1 MEILRPVPCRPS
13 GVAARPGS
21 LALALA
27 LFAVAA
33 ASSASAQTAAFTKAD
48 SGWVSIFN
56 GRNLD
61 GLYSRMYNKEITDIP
76 DTVFK
81 ARDSMI
87 VVSPGGGHI
96 GTDRKYTH
104 YRMRV
109 QYRFDKAG
117 DYNAGLMYHVDEV
130 PPRMSGNWSRSIE
143 CQMRQTDGGD
153 IFSIVEVTYESKVR
167 AGGKTWDPNGVMVT
181 SPAHSRDL
189 IANPHTDVHPQWNWM
204 EVVVRGSDSSA
215 HIINGALNMKAWNIR
230 IPDPANAGK
239 YLPYGR
245 GALALQAE
253 GAGISYRNWEIMELP
268 DSGPDRLQRLFLT
281 RLNQGEQVPA
291 GSSQQVTWKTLGDVK
306 KVSVFF
312 NTGDGGGWEM
322 AADNITNTGSFS
334 WMTPLETT
342 KKLRMMVSAA
352 PWVRADTSDGD
363 NEIVPPMALRPRKN
377 PSALT
382 GPGTA
387 ESPVLDLRD
396 AKGRQAGNGAAR
408 AIRFLGE

>member
-1 MEILRPVPCRPS
+1 MENLRPAPILTGR
-13 GVAARPGS
+13 GAARLG
-21 LALALA
+21 LAALAILS
-27 LFAVAA
+27 AA
-33 ASSASAQTAAFTKAD
+33 ASASAQAPAFTKAD
-48 SGWVSIFN
+48 SGWVPIFN

-61 GLYSRMYNKEITDIP
+61 GLYSRMYSKEITDIP

-96 GTDRKYTH
+96 GTDRKYSH

-109 QYRFDKAG
+109 QYKFDKAG

-153 IFSIVEVTYESKVR
+153 IFSIVQVTFESKVR
-167 AGGKTWDPNGVMVT
+167 SGSNTWDPEGVMVT
-181 SPAHSRDL
+181 APAHSRDL
-189 IANPHTDVHPQWNWM
+189 IANPHTDVHPQWNRM
-204 EVVVRGSDSSA
+204 EVVVRGSDSAA
-215 HIINGALNMKAWNIR
+215 HIINGSLNMKAWNIR

-253 GAGISYRNWEIMELP
+253 GAGISYRGWEVMELP

-291 GSSQQVTWKTLGDVK
+291 GSSQQITWKTLGDVK
-306 KVSVFF
+306 KVSLFF
-312 NTGDGGGWEM
+312 NMGDGQGWEM

-334 WMTPLETT
+334 WMAPTETT
-342 KKLRMMVSAA
+342 RKLRVMVSAA
-352 PWVRADTSDGD
+352 PWVLADTSDGD
-363 NEIVPPMALRPRKN
+363 NEIVPPMAVRPRKGL
-377 PSALT
+377 SGAT
-382 GPGTA
+382 WPGEVAT
-387 ESPVLDLRD
+387 PDQDLRD
-396 AKGRQAGNGAAR
+396 AKGRQAGGR
-408 AIRFLGE
+408 PGRIIRFLGE